1 MKHVAG
7 IIFCPKILPRQP
19 IIMHQLN
26 RLANKK
32 NNRLLMTALSNDT
45 IIDIIYLNTL
55 GESEVLFSEY
65 TQEKDKDTIVTID
78 SEKMDEFLTKDVDQF
93 LLVLNNK
100 DDDMLLDIL
109 AVNEGINP
117 GSTSFQRII
126 KLIPYEK

>member
-1 MKHVAG
+1 MAG